1 MDVSEKYSCMQWQIQ
16 TVNISIFTVEENS
29 KKKEW
34 EKCRARPWPHRTEI
48 EKENPSKNEQRIK
61 KLRRIEK
68 RTKN

>member
-29 KKKEW
+29 KKK
-34 EKCRARPWPHRTEI
+34 ARPWPHRTEI